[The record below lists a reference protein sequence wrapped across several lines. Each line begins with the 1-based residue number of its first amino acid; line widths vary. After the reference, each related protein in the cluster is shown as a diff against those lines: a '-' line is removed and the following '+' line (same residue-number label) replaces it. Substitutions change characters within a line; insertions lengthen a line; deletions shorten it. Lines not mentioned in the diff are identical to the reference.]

1 MFEKI
6 YDRWKSEARAAL
18 RLVVLAAAC
27 AGAAAIALGFL
38 CAAAFVFVLNR
49 SGPVDACLAG
59 AGVFLVATLILL
71 AAYAGLAAARRREER
86 ERAAAD
92 ARSPSAL
99 DAVVEGPNFEFSTE
113 TREELYYDKERLL
126 ANGDR
131 WEREIARNLLADAP
145 YR

>member
-6 YDRWKSEARAAL
+6 YDRWKSEARGAL

-27 AGAAAIALGFL
+27 GFAAAIALGFL

-71 AAYAGLAAARRREER
+71 AAYAALAATRRRQER
-86 ERAAAD
+86 ERAAAE
-92 ARSPSAL
+92 ARSSSAL
-99 DAVVEGPNFEFSTE
+99 GDPRFVLLGIQIAQAVGL
-113 TREELYYDKERLL
+113 RRLL
-126 ANGDR
+126 PILALGAAAFALGSGVKR
-131 WEREIARNLLADAP
+131 ARD
-145 YR
+145 